1 MDAHI
6 IAMPIQTNRKMK
18 REIGVGQKEES
29 NGQNKDKSTYKGGQK
44 IYYMSLMRAK
54 GTIFAQE
61 RA

>member
-1 MDAHI
+1 MLVY
-6 IAMPIQTNRKMK
+6 IQIERKRK

-44 IYYMSLMRAK
+44 ICYMSLMRAK
-54 GTIFAQE
+54 GAIFAQE

>member
-1 MDAHI
+1 MF
-6 IAMPIQTNRKMK
+6 MPIQTKMNRDM
-18 REIGVGQKEES
+18 VGQKEEG
-29 NGQNKDKSTYKGGQK
+29 NGEDKDKSTYKGGQK

>member
-1 MDAHI
+1 
-6 IAMPIQTNRKMK
+6 
-18 REIGVGQKEES
+18 VGQKE
-29 NGQNKDKSTYKGGQK
+29 GRYGKDKNKSAGKGGQK